1 VAVTGGLR
9 RGDLVWVDLDPTA
22 GREQRGRRP
31 AVVVSSDDYLASVRG
46 LVVVLPLTTTDRGWP
61 HHVRVVA
68 AGLRKTSFVMTEQ
81 PRTVSAERIV
91 RRLGRAAASTM
102 RDVDMWLADFLGLS
116 ARA

>member
-1 VAVTGGLR
+1 MAVTGSLR

-22 GREQRGRRP
+22 GREQRGQRP
-31 AVVVSSDDYLASVRG
+31 AVVVSSDDYLSSVRG

-61 HHVRVVA
+61 HHVRVSGP
-68 AGLRKTSFVMTEQ
+68 GLGKASFVMTEQ